1 MYIIGQILISRGPSC
16 VAVNRTWALT
26 HLPSLYIG
34 PLLPPR
40 DVTALCLAT
49 PRGLCRAIR
58 RPPNS
63 GAGIDS
69 GCSSLKFGFEAAGP
83 IYLSDFFIPGSTFGG
98 GVSLGDRKPNIGRK
112 YALVPGLTTPLYNV
126 TLALF
131 EEVPPTP

>member
-1 MYIIGQILISRGPSC
+1 MCRRQSRLGTNTSSRPIYWARFSLIQYPC
-16 VAVNRTWALT
+16 
-26 HLPSLYIG
+26 
-34 PLLPPR
+34 
-40 DVTALCLAT
+40 DVTALRLAT

-58 RPPNS
+58 QPSGS

-131 EEVPPTP
+131 EEVPPTL